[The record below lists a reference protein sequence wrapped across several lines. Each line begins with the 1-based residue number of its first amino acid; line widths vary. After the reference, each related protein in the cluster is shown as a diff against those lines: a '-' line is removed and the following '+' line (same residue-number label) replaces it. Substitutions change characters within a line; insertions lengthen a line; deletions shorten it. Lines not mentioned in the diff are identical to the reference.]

1 MSLYGDLP
9 PPSNEG
15 DSTPNKESSSSPSS
29 SATIVKPAL
38 PAAWAASVT
47 RFKPMLN
54 RKPAP
59 PKPKPAQRPMPAGF
73 VAQSTVIIPSL
84 NASAPIAGGNSD
96 AKNPSAMSVAG
107 LDSTSSKTAETTLD
121 DNSWLKA
128 RTAQVQRQDNDA
140 QMLTKKQ
147 AKRQL
152 SRTQQGPLSLDDE
165 YDIARPNEYEE
176 FKAMFETELEVSLC
190 VPIQISIQIL
200 LMDTTITLSISARW
214 QVDLPGVEAGAA
226 VEAHLFSPDAQDPDH
241 LGGNSIDN
249 DRKAFAPPPSLISD
263 ASARQTT
270 HVATTTAIAKD
281 ISGED
286 AFMRR
291 AQLSQQRATQST
303 GHPVSFLAHAQQKH
317 RPMQQENRVGFVPTS
332 QSSLSKGSPTSVI
345 LLTNMV
351 GPGEV
356 DDSLQEETAAECEK
370 FGPVVRCLIFEI
382 QNGKVPQEEAV
393 RIFVKFGTAVAAEKA
408 LRDLDG
414 RFFGGRQVR
423 GQFFDEKRFD
433 ALQLAP

>member
-15 DSTPNKESSSSPSS
+15 DSTPNKEASPSSSS

-73 VAQSTVIIPSL
+73 VAQSTVTTPSPS
-84 NASAPIAGGNSD
+84 ASVPIAGGDSNNI
-96 AKNPSAMSVAG
+96 NPSAISVAG
-107 LDSTSSKTAETTLD
+107 INSTSFKTTETTLD

-140 QMLTKKQ
+140 QSIKVTL
-147 AKRQL
+147 
-152 SRTQQGPLSLDDE
+152 
-165 YDIARPNEYEE
+165 Y
-176 FKAMFETELEVSLC
+176 

-200 LMDTTITLSISARW
+200 LMDTAITFSTSAR
-214 QVDLPGVEAGAA
+214 
-226 VEAHLFSPDAQDPDH
+226 
-241 LGGNSIDN
+241 
-249 DRKAFAPPPSLISD
+249 AFAPPPSLISD
-263 ASARQTT
+263 ASVRPTT
-270 HVATTTAIAKD
+270 PVTTTAAIAKD

-303 GHPVSFLAHAQQKH
+303 GHPVAFPAHAQQHH
-317 RPMQQENRVGFVPTS
+317 RPLQQENRVTFVPTR
-332 QSSLSKGSPTSVI
+332 SPTSVI

-370 FGPVVRCLIFEI
+370 FGPVVRCLIFEV

-414 RFFGGRQVR
+414 RFFGGRQVK